1 MEIKKVVVIGSGTM
15 GSGIAA
21 HLCNANIPVTLL
33 DLKTDISEKARDNI
47 QRSKPPLLLD
57 KSKINN
63 IKVGNIFE
71 NFSEVKEADWVVEA
85 VVERIDVKHD
95 IYEKIFKERKKGA
108 IVSSNTSSIP
118 IKVLSQNLTEGEKK
132 DFCITHFFN
141 PVRYMA
147 LLEIVKNENND
158 LEKINA
164 LKKFCEIELGKGA
177 IVCNDTPGFLGNR
190 VGVYAM
196 QIAMTEAFKMKLS
209 IEEADA
215 IFGRPMGIP
224 KTGIFGLYDLIG
236 IDLMADVLKSFIKE
250 LPKTDNFHEVA
261 KEIPLVKKLIETGYT
276 GRKGKGGFYRI
287 NKTDGKKVMEA
298 LNLETGEYH
307 ASKKINI
314 KSGKVDLVALI
325 NRDDKYGK
333 YAWSVISKIIKYA
346 SSLIPGITKEFND
359 IDEAM
364 RLGFNWSKGPF
375 EMLEEIG
382 VDNFF
387 NKVDEY
393 GNIDFL
399 ENLAKS
405 KNEKF
410 YGERQKYTDIETL
423 GKVKKKATSIDGN
436 DSAKIYRFKDYN
448 IVEFTTKANAL
459 DYDSMDALNKA
470 TDKPLIII
478 NESMQFSAG
487 VNLSYTMNYADKRDF
502 KSIEKFI
509 KYFQETCKQL
519 KYSDHPVISAPSG
532 LTLGG
537 GFEVMVQ
544 SNFVASHTN
553 IVVGLVETIVG
564 LVPAGGGCK
573 EMLARWLETEEAK
586 KDPHYA
592 PLRVF
597 DIIGNAKTATSPVEA
612 EPLKYLRAKD
622 KKIMNRNSLLEV
634 SKKIIEENRDFKTPS
649 ENSFNL
655 PGKAVKDE
663 MIKTLEKLYDDKIIL
678 DHGMEVGKELAN
690 VLSGGDTTIDKTLS
704 EDDMFK
710 LELDSFM
717 RLIETKKTQ
726 ERIKHTLATGKPL
739 VNYYFLLF
747 FIFYFFI
754 TKFFNYLLF
763 FSYLLQIK
771 FSFPFFYSF
780 IFFYNSF
787 FFCNSSFNYF
797 LFF

>member
-1 MEIKKVVVIGSGTM
+1 MNIKNVVVIGSGTM

-33 DLKTDISEKARDNI
+33 DLKTEISEKARERI
-47 QRSKPPLLLD
+47 HKSRPPLLID

-63 IKVGNIFE
+63 IKIGNISD
-71 NFSEVKEADWVVEA
+71 NFDVVKEADWIVEA
-85 VVERIDVKHD
+85 VVERIDVKHQ
-95 IYEKIFKERKKGA
+95 IYEKIFKSRKVGA

-118 IKVLSQNLTEGEKK
+118 IKVLSQNLTDTEKK

-141 PVRYMA
+141 PVRYMG
-147 LLEIVKNENND
+147 LLEIVKNENTD
-158 LEKINA
+158 LNKINQ
-164 LKKFCEIELGKGA
+164 LKEFCEIELGKGA

-209 IEEADA
+209 VEEADA

-224 KTGIFGLYDLIG
+224 KTGVFGLYDLIG

-250 LPKTDNFHEVA
+250 LPKTDEFHEVA

-287 NKTDGKKVMEA
+287 NKSGATKVIEA
-298 LNLETGEYH
+298 INLETGDYSP
-307 ASKKINI
+307 SKKIDI
-314 KSGKVDLVALI
+314 KSDKVDLNGLI
-325 NRDDKYGK
+325 NRKDRYGE

-346 SSLIPGITKEFND
+346 SSLVPGITNQFND

-364 RLGFNWSKGPF
+364 RLGFNWAKGPF

-382 VDNFF
+382 VKNFF
-387 NKVDEY
+387 NKVDDFS
-393 GNIDFL
+393 GNNFL
-399 ENLAKS
+399 EELNKS
-405 KNEKF
+405 KNENF
-410 YGERQKYTDIETL
+410 YGERQKYTNIETL
-423 GKVKKKATSIDGN
+423 GKVKKTAVRLDGN
-436 DSAKIYRFKDYN
+436 DSAKIFRFNDYN

-459 DYDSMDALNKA
+459 DYDSMDALKKA

-487 VNLSYTMNYADKRDF
+487 VNLTYTMQFAEKNDF

-509 KYFQETCKQL
+509 KYFQETCKHL
-519 KYSDHPVISAPSG
+519 KYSKYPVISAPSG

-564 LVPAGGGCK
+564 LIPAGGGCK
-573 EMLARWLETEEAK
+573 EMLGRWLETEEAK
-586 KDPHYA
+586 KDSNFA
-592 PLRVF
+592 PLKVF
-597 DIIGNAKTATSPVEA
+597 DIIGYGKTATSPVEA
-612 EPLKYLRAKD
+612 EPLKYLRPSD

-634 SKKIIEENRDFKTPS
+634 SKKILS
-649 ENSFNL
+649 ENKNFTAPEQLKFKL
-655 PGKAVKDE
+655 PGESVRVE
-663 MIKTLEKLYDDKIIL
+663 MNKIIEKLYNEKIIL
-678 DHGMEVGKELAN
+678 DHGVEVAKELAN

-704 EDDMFK
+704 EDDLFK
-710 LELDSFM
+710 LELDAFM
-717 RLIETKKTQ
+717 KLIETKKTQ
-726 ERIKHTLATGKPL
+726 DRIKHTLATGKPL
-739 VNYYFLLF
+739 VN
-747 FIFYFFI
+747 
-754 TKFFNYLLF
+754 
-763 FSYLLQIK
+763 
-771 FSFPFFYSF
+771 
-780 IFFYNSF
+780 
-787 FFCNSSFNYF
+787 
-797 LFF
+797 

>member
-33 DLKTDISEKARDNI
+33 DLKTEISEQARDKI
-47 QRSKPPLLLD
+47 HKSKPPLLLD
-57 KSKINN
+57 KSKISN
-63 IKVGNIFE
+63 IKVGNILD
-71 NFSEVKEADWVVEA
+71 NFSEVKEADWIVEA
-85 VVERIDVKHD
+85 VVERIDIKHD

-118 IKVLSQNLTEGEKK
+118 IKVLSQNLTEEEKK

-141 PVRYMA
+141 PVRYMG

-158 LEKINA
+158 LEKIKA
-164 LKKFCEIELGKGA
+164 LKKFCETELGKGV

-261 KEIPLVKKLIETGYT
+261 KEIPLVKNLIETGYT

-307 ASKKINI
+307 VSKKINI
-314 KSGKVDLVALI
+314 KSEKVDLVALI

-333 YAWSVISKIIKYA
+333 YAWSVTSKIIKYA
-346 SSLIPGITKEFND
+346 SSLVPEITKEFND

-364 RLGFNWSKGPF
+364 RLGFNWTKGPF

-382 VDNFF
+382 VNNFF

-393 GNIDFL
+393 GNNDFL

-436 DSAKIYRFKDYN
+436 NSAQIYRFKNYN

-459 DYDSMDALNKA
+459 DYDSMDALKKA

-487 VNLSYTMNYADKRDF
+487 VNLSYIMEFADKDDF

-509 KYFQETCKQL
+509 RYFQETCKHL

-564 LVPAGGGCK
+564 LIPAGGGCK
-573 EMLARWLETEEAK
+573 EMLARWLDTEEAK

-592 PLRVF
+592 SLKVF
-597 DIIGNAKTATSPVEA
+597 DIIGYGKTATSPVEA
-612 EPLKYLRAKD
+612 EPMKYLRPED

-634 SKKIIEENRDFKTPS
+634 SRKILEANRDFKVPS
-649 ENSFNL
+649 ETKFNL
-655 PGKAVKDE
+655 PGNMAKEE
-663 MIKTLEKLYDDKIIL
+663 MIKVLEKLYNDKIIL
-678 DHGMEVGKELAN
+678 DHGMKVGKELAH
-690 VLSGGDTTIDKTLS
+690 VLSGGDTNIDKTLS
-704 EDDMFK
+704 EEDLFK
-710 LELDSFM
+710 LELEAFM
-717 RLIETKKTQ
+717 KLIETNETQ

-739 VNYYFLLF
+739 IN
-747 FIFYFFI
+747 
-754 TKFFNYLLF
+754 
-763 FSYLLQIK
+763 
-771 FSFPFFYSF
+771 
-780 IFFYNSF
+780 
-787 FFCNSSFNYF
+787 
-797 LFF
+797 